1 MWGEGAGW
9 KAASEVQLVI
19 KGLKIYGGQIYPIH
33 FPHDF
38 KEGKK
43 KKKKPLRVKALK
55 KRSPLIP

>member
-38 KEGKK
+38 KEGEKK
-43 KKKKPLRVKALK
+43 KKRNHLELK
-55 KRSPLIP
+55 L